1 MNESL
6 GLSDDDLSEFMG
18 LNQDLSKVDK
28 NLQRLILEKK
38 RIEDYILERKELL
51 SAADLSSDAMND
63 TSSNQQ
69 QYSSINPYQMLVEN
83 SNANDLGLGVRLS
96 RRHQV
101 ESS

>member
-6 GLSDDDLSEFMG
+6 GLSDDDISEFMG
-18 LNQDLSKVDK
+18 LNHDLSNVDK

-51 SAADLSSDAMND
+51 SAADISSDVIND
-63 TSSNQQ
+63 TSSNIH
-69 QYSSINPYQMLVEN
+69 QYSSINPYQMLMEN
-83 SNANDLGLGVRLS
+83 SNINDLGLGVKLS
-96 RRHQV
+96 RKQQI